1 MEKVAYFTLMDDER
15 FYRVLN
21 VSVYFFS
28 YVFYLYDGRHRSTLN
43 RSDLQ
48 RATAHCKR
56 LCCRRCAVDR
66 PSGCNLSVR
75 VRKARI
81 IQ

>member
-28 YVFYLYDGRHRSTLN
+28 YVFTSTMVVIVRH
-43 RSDLQ
+43 
-48 RATAHCKR
+48 
-56 LCCRRCAVDR
+56 
-66 PSGCNLSVR
+66 
-75 VRKARI
+75 
-81 IQ
+81 